1 MHTVYKITNMY
12 NMKIGGQGGFS
23 KEGQG
28 GFSKEGLGG
37 FSKENAKKGY
47 IAANWSKTLLSENGK
62 KTY

>member
-12 NMKIGGQGGFS
+12 NMKIG
-23 KEGQG
+23 GQG